1 MKTILFLALSTILSI
16 NNINEKTD
24 EVSIQ
29 QIIEAIESEDF
40 ELVENAL
47 KNRIISANETFN
59 GKTLLIYA
67 VISDKAE
74 MINLLVRYGANLN
87 TPADDGLTPM
97 EYAEKLGKVYAKAEI
112 IVITA

>member
-1 MKTILFLALSTILSI
+1 MKTILFLALSTILTT
-16 NNINEKTD
+16 NNISEKSNK
-24 EVSIQ
+24 VSIQ
-29 QIIEAIESEDF
+29 QFIEAIESEDF

-47 KNRIISANETFN
+47 KNRIISANQTLN

-87 TPADDGLTPM
+87 IPADDGLTPM
-97 EYAEKLGKVYAKAEI
+97 EYAEKLDKVYAKAEI

>member
-1 MKTILFLALSTILSI
+1 MSL
-16 NNINEKTD
+16 
-24 EVSIQ
+24 
-29 QIIEAIESEDF
+29 
-40 ELVENAL
+40 
-47 KNRIISANETFN
+47 
-59 GKTLLIYA
+59 
-67 VISDKAE
+67 E